1 MLAEDLRHPCISL
14 SVKPPA
20 PPMHRPHYIAPRT
33 LPPGHR
39 ATVGFPTE
47 HSVPGTLPP
56 VGCPQYTAPGAMPPA
71 VLQGDLC
78 APARSGGSRRV
89 PAGAPVDCCRP
100 ALAPLQAPPARP
112 GARAAARPGSRDETP
127 TPGRPRGARP
137 RGPARSLDGGRRSAW
152 RDGPPGKRTSPRV
165 RLRCG

>member
-1 MLAEDLRHPCISL
+1 MTMLAEDLRHPCISL

-71 VLQGDLC
+71 VPQGDLC
-78 APARSGGSRRV
+78 APARSGGSRRI

-100 ALAPLQAPPARP
+100 ALAPLQAPPARR
-112 GARAAARPGSRDETP
+112 GARAAARPGSSCYYCSPCFASRDLKV
-127 TPGRPRGARP
+127 PR
-137 RGPARSLDGGRRSAW
+137 RGPGKKKTETCKVRPF
-152 RDGPPGKRTSPRV
+152 RDLKTPC
-165 RLRCG
+165 L

>member
-56 VGCPQYTAPGAMPPA
+56 VGCPQYTAPAQCPQRSLKA
-71 VLQGDLC
+71 IY
-78 APARSGGSRRV
+78 ARPLDRAGPGGF
-89 PAGAPVDCCRP
+89 
-100 ALAPLQAPPARP
+100 LQALQWIAVAPPWLPCRRHRR
-112 GARAAARPGSRDETP
+112 ARA
-127 TPGRPRGARP
+127 PGRRRGQGAAATTAHLVLPLGVLRSREEVPEKKKSETCKVRP
-137 RGPARSLDGGRRSAW
+137 F
-152 RDGPPGKRTSPRV
+152 RDLKTP
-165 RLRCG
+165 